1 PYKHWKLTDEDWRN
15 REQWEAYEKYA
26 HDMVQYTS
34 TKKAPWILV
43 EGNDKYHTR
52 LRVTKTVIDHLEER
66 LAEEA

>member
-1 PYKHWKLTDEDWRN
+1 
-15 REQWEAYEKYA
+15 
-26 HDMVQYTS
+26 MVQYTS

-66 LAEEA
+66 LAEGA